1 MNNII
6 TMTYPPPKTNIN
18 EILRYA
24 GGGDAETIN
33 IINECMS
40 EAENHFTYKVC
51 YTQLPVKI
59 SENVCNFGNFSIKSQ
74 HLAKNLEGCEYAIIF
89 AATIG
94 VYIDR
99 LITKYS
105 HISPSKALIMQ
116 AIGAERIEALCDEF
130 CCNIKKKLKFEL
142 KPRFSAGYGDLSIDT
157 QKQIFSLLNC
167 QKNIGLF
174 LNNSMLMSPTKSVTA
189 FIGIKK

>member
-1 MNNII
+1 MNNELIK
-6 TMTYPPPKTNIN
+6 YLKLKEENK
-18 EILRYA
+18 LDSKY
-24 GGGDAETIN
+24 AETIN

-51 YTQLPVKI
+51 YTKLPVKI

-130 CCNIKKKLKFEL
+130 CCNIKKELKFEL